1 MSRQVTPFATV
12 GSGIAAGESLG
23 SYTTHGDALRRTPYG
38 GFRWLAGAGASRLL
52 TKGLLLSS
60 EMVPAFLLDLRFFF
74 PGVEVRRGLAAHFSN
89 LPSCLPLLTDPSHS
103 CSFLAGY
110 GAPVCEDPRS
120 LKVFKVVECH
130 LLPPRPR
137 LVCSREAEGA

>member
-1 MSRQVTPFATV
+1 MTTNNNNESTSHPFAT

-60 EMVPAFLLDLRFFF
+60 EMVLAFLLDLRFFF
-74 PGVEVRRGLAAHFSN
+74 PGVEVRRGLAAHFSFFF
-89 LPSCLPLLTDPSHS
+89 LAYLCLLT
-103 CSFLAGY
+103 L
-110 GAPVCEDPRS
+110 RT
-120 LKVFKVVECH
+120 
-130 LLPPRPR
+130 
-137 LVCSREAEGA
+137 LVYFCR